1 MSLKEL
7 TAHWSCEWKWPTVW
21 TRQLCLERFFWPTA
35 LCVCVDFPLPCWSQE
50 PGSTPTHV
58 RASVKDKRKLS
69 ITIALR
75 RPDESSLCVRT
86 AEAATREA
94 DGSSYRL
101 SSNLRLLL
109 FSLVCEILKREIIH
123 TPGYVTKNFAWIQ
136 LLSKVGKQGHLQFF
150 YCASVSVHLLR
161 LSLNIRVNRL
171 HLAEMCLVE
180 LFKV

>member
-1 MSLKEL
+1 M
-7 TAHWSCEWKWPTVW
+7 
-21 TRQLCLERFFWPTA
+21 
-35 LCVCVDFPLPCWSQE
+35 
-50 PGSTPTHV
+50 

-123 TPGYVTKNFAWIQ
+123 TPGYVTKNFA
-136 LLSKVGKQGHLQFF
+136 
-150 YCASVSVHLLR
+150 
-161 LSLNIRVNRL
+161 
-171 HLAEMCLVE
+171 
-180 LFKV
+180 